1 MDFLLEKLVGFLY
14 EMKSTIYLF
23 YCGLMGPI
31 MRRGFFLTGYLMG
44 DFLQYDLR
52 AYYFFS
58 WYFLRDSYTY
68 ARFCYSVAF
77 TLTTPRQSLHTLNR
91 QWISSRLHYLMS
103 LTSSGKLSLELRKYF
118 EKASIENCFLTWVL
132 AVWYGE
138 WSMSFSKVGII
149 KSLYWNLKSIFILII
164 DIGI

>member
-103 LTSSGKLSLELRKYF
+103 LTSSGKLSLELRQYF
-118 EKASIENCFLTWVL
+118 EKASIENCFLT
-132 AVWYGE
+132 
-138 WSMSFSKVGII
+138 
-149 KSLYWNLKSIFILII
+149 
-164 DIGI
+164 